1 MLAADSEERAPV
13 TTVSQRPAVALST
26 LDQGLSVLEYLAQHG
41 PSSQAEIKEHLGV
54 SRATAFRVIAALQG
68 RGYVEHIPAE
78 HKYRLGPALL
88 DLTKNAELSSV
99 VEQATIAMAGLRHAT
114 GETVNLGL
122 LRQGRIAYAAIFEG
136 RHALRMQATVGDE
149 VPPHATALGKAVL
162 AALPEPER
170 AALLGPEPYARFTP
184 NTIVSASQLQG
195 ELARV
200 AVQGYAL
207 DQQEVELGAECIAAA
222 ILGSNGRPIGGISVS
237 AVAARM
243 PKGAA
248 RRELGQSIAGWC
260 AKISS
265 ELA

>member
-1 MLAADSEERAPV
+1 MTGAQRQPV
-13 TTVSQRPAVALST
+13 TLST
-26 LDQGLSVLEYLAQHG
+26 LDQGLNVLEYLAQHG
-41 PSSQAEIKEHLGV
+41 PSAQADIREYLGV

-78 HKYRLGPALL
+78 HRYRLGPALL
-88 DLTKNAELSSV
+88 DMTKNAELSSV
-99 VEQATIAMAGLRHAT
+99 VEQATIAMGELRHAT

-122 LRQGRIAYAAIFEG
+122 LRQGRITYAAIFDG

-162 AALPEPER
+162 AALPGAER
-170 AALLGPEPYARFTP
+170 AALLGPEPYARYTP
-184 NTIVSASQLQG
+184 QTIVSASQLEG

-200 AVQGYAL
+200 VVQGYAT
-207 DQQEVELGAECIAAA
+207 DQQEVEVGAECIAAA

-237 AVAARM
+237 AVSARM

-248 RRELGQSIAGWC
+248 RRELGQVIADWC